1 MLNINDSS
9 SALPSALDD
18 KTPAAATPADPRY
31 AAKATEAAV
40 KFEAFFISHMLRQMR
55 SGTREMAGED
65 SVFKDPVNSD
75 MLEMADNLVADKMA
89 GQRAFGRQGTRKRR
103 ENGHPEGDGRRHGHQ
118 HGGQPAPDVA
128 RKAWALERKQVL
140 HHSGHGR
147 ILPDRITA
155 YLPVCVEKM
164 PMVPM
169 MSICLWYKSGDSF
182 QGEILAS

>member
-1 MLNINDSS
+1 MININDSS

-65 SVFKDPVNSD
+65 SVFKDPINSD

-89 GQRAFGRQGTRKRR
+89 GQRAFGIADAILRQLL
-103 ENGHPEGDGRRHGHQ
+103 PP
-118 HGGQPAPDVA
+118 PAPQAAAPGAAPAGAKSA
-128 RKAWALERKQVL
+128 RGV
-140 HHSGHGR
+140 
-147 ILPDRITA
+147 
-155 YLPVCVEKM
+155 
-164 PMVPM
+164 
-169 MSICLWYKSGDSF
+169 
-182 QGEILAS
+182 

>member
-1 MLNINDSS
+1 MININDSS

-65 SVFKDPVNSD
+65 SIFKDPINSD

-89 GQRAFGRQGTRKRR
+89 GQRAFGIADAILRQLL
-103 ENGHPEGDGRRHGHQ
+103 
-118 HGGQPAPDVA
+118 PAAPASAAVKGAVQTDNIA
-128 RKAWALERKQVL
+128 TALNK
-140 HHSGHGR
+140 
-147 ILPDRITA
+147 
-155 YLPVCVEKM
+155 PV
-164 PMVPM
+164 
-169 MSICLWYKSGDSF
+169 
-182 QGEILAS
+182 